1 VFVFVFRLLCLCF
14 EAEEGL
20 VKLFILMKVIF
31 RSFMNDVKNKSIV
44 FKGNLKFIYI
54 TAIFLDKIRKG
65 SSFLALVMTNI
76 GETQIHSNTK

>member
-1 VFVFVFRLLCLCF
+1 
-14 EAEEGL
+14 
-20 VKLFILMKVIF
+20 MKVIF

-54 TAIFLDKIRKG
+54 AAIFLDKIRKG

-76 GETQIHSNTK
+76 GETQIRSNTK